1 MERFATLRAMHIAD
15 ILTRDTT
22 TLSFE
27 FFPPKTD
34 AGWESLYRSI
44 ADFATLKPSFVSV
57 TYGAGGSTRDNTH
70 ALVVRLRR
78 ETNLEPV
85 PHLTCFGHTRDE
97 IHAILELYAA
107 NGVSNVLAL
116 RGDPPGGARIL
127 ALGDFSYAADLVG
140 FIKREGERLG
150 VNNGRGFGIGVAGFP
165 EGHSETPPGAD
176 LWLTYSMG
184 KEDIWISRIPLP
196 LRGTV
201 DHHIHDTFNDME
213 TGGVVR
219 EWNIYSPKYAPV
231 RVVEFPSAADKSIE
245 LRDMDPFDFA
255 KAERVFPESKVVR
268 ISFRLMAKQT
278 TGRLEIEVCGR
289 TPGNYRPVL
298 VSFGPNGRIGT
309 PHRIHAAYQPE
320 TWYDMAVDIGVQLT
334 PSAL

>member
-1 MERFATLRAMHIAD
+1 MHIAD

-165 EGHSETPPGAD
+165 EGHSETPNTIVQLDHLKAKADAGAD
-176 LWLTYSMG
+176 YIVTQLFFDNHAFHDWRARCELAGVKLPIMAGIMPVTTAAGLQRMANLAAGTRFPAPLLKAIARCRGDAEAIENAGIHWATEQCRDLLDNEVAGIHFYTLNKSG
-184 KEDIWISRIPLP
+184 ATKRIYKTL
-196 LRGTV
+196 
-201 DHHIHDTFNDME
+201 
-213 TGGVVR
+213 GVR
-219 EWNIYSPKYAPV
+219 AS
-231 RVVEFPSAADKSIE
+231 
-245 LRDMDPFDFA
+245 
-255 KAERVFPESKVVR
+255 
-268 ISFRLMAKQT
+268 T
-278 TGRLEIEVCGR
+278 
-289 TPGNYRPVL
+289 
-298 VSFGPNGRIGT
+298 
-309 PHRIHAAYQPE
+309 
-320 TWYDMAVDIGVQLT
+320 
-334 PSAL
+334 

>member
-1 MERFATLRAMHIAD
+1 MERIATLRAMHIAD

-165 EGHSETPPGAD
+165 EGHSETPNTIVQLDHLKAKADAGAD
-176 LWLTYSMG
+176 YIVTQLFFDNHAFHDWRARCELAGVKLPIMAGIMPVTTAAGLQRMANLAAGTRFPAPLLKAIARCRGDAEAIENAGIHWATEQCRDLLDNEVAGIHFYTLNKSG
-184 KEDIWISRIPLP
+184 ATKRIYKTL
-196 LRGTV
+196 
-201 DHHIHDTFNDME
+201 
-213 TGGVVR
+213 GVR
-219 EWNIYSPKYAPV
+219 AS
-231 RVVEFPSAADKSIE
+231 
-245 LRDMDPFDFA
+245 
-255 KAERVFPESKVVR
+255 
-268 ISFRLMAKQT
+268 T
-278 TGRLEIEVCGR
+278 
-289 TPGNYRPVL
+289 
-298 VSFGPNGRIGT
+298 
-309 PHRIHAAYQPE
+309 
-320 TWYDMAVDIGVQLT
+320 
-334 PSAL
+334 

>member
-150 VNNGRGFGIGVAGFP
+150 VNNGRGFAIGVAGFP
-165 EGHSETPPGAD
+165 EGHPETPNTLHQLDHLKAKVDEGAD
-176 LWLTYSMG
+176 YIVTQLFFDNHAFHDWRARCELAGVKLPIMAGIMPVTTAAGLQRLANLAAGTRFPAPLLKAIARCRGDAEAIENAGIHWATEQCRDLLDNEVAGIHFYTLNKSG
-184 KEDIWISRIPLP
+184 ATKRIYKTL
-196 LRGTV
+196 
-201 DHHIHDTFNDME
+201 
-213 TGGVVR
+213 GVR
-219 EWNIYSPKYAPV
+219 AS
-231 RVVEFPSAADKSIE
+231 
-245 LRDMDPFDFA
+245 
-255 KAERVFPESKVVR
+255 
-268 ISFRLMAKQT
+268 T
-278 TGRLEIEVCGR
+278 
-289 TPGNYRPVL
+289 
-298 VSFGPNGRIGT
+298 
-309 PHRIHAAYQPE
+309 
-320 TWYDMAVDIGVQLT
+320 
-334 PSAL
+334 

>member
-165 EGHSETPPGAD
+165 EGHSETPNTIVQLDHLKAKADAGAD
-176 LWLTYSMG
+176 YIVTQLFFDNHAFHDWRARCELAGVKLPIMAGIMRVTTAAGLQRMANLAAGTRFPAPLLKAIARCRGDAEAIENAGIHWATEQCRDLLDNEVEGIHFYTLNKSG
-184 KEDIWISRIPLP
+184 ATKRIYKTL
-196 LRGTV
+196 
-201 DHHIHDTFNDME
+201 
-213 TGGVVR
+213 GVR
-219 EWNIYSPKYAPV
+219 AS
-231 RVVEFPSAADKSIE
+231 
-245 LRDMDPFDFA
+245 
-255 KAERVFPESKVVR
+255 
-268 ISFRLMAKQT
+268 T
-278 TGRLEIEVCGR
+278 
-289 TPGNYRPVL
+289 
-298 VSFGPNGRIGT
+298 
-309 PHRIHAAYQPE
+309 
-320 TWYDMAVDIGVQLT
+320 
-334 PSAL
+334 

>member
-97 IHAILELYAA
+97 IQAILELYAA

-165 EGHSETPPGAD
+165 EGHSETPNTIVQLDHLKAKADAGAD
-176 LWLTYSMG
+176 YIVTQLFFDNHAFHDWRARCEIAGVKLPIMAGIMPVTTAAGLQRMANLAAGTRFPAPLLKAIARCRGDAEAIENAGIHWATEQCLDLLDNEVAGIHFYTLNKSG
-184 KEDIWISRIPLP
+184 ATKRIYKTL
-196 LRGTV
+196 
-201 DHHIHDTFNDME
+201 
-213 TGGVVR
+213 GVR
-219 EWNIYSPKYAPV
+219 AS
-231 RVVEFPSAADKSIE
+231 
-245 LRDMDPFDFA
+245 
-255 KAERVFPESKVVR
+255 
-268 ISFRLMAKQT
+268 T
-278 TGRLEIEVCGR
+278 
-289 TPGNYRPVL
+289 
-298 VSFGPNGRIGT
+298 
-309 PHRIHAAYQPE
+309 
-320 TWYDMAVDIGVQLT
+320 
-334 PSAL
+334 

>member
-1 MERFATLRAMHIAD
+1 MELFATLRAMHIAD

-165 EGHSETPPGAD
+165 EGHSETPNTIVQLDHLKAKADAGAD
-176 LWLTYSMG
+176 YIVTQLFFDNHAFHDWRARCELAGVKLPIMAGIMPVTTAAGLQRMANLAAGTRFPAPLLKAIARCRGDAEAIENAGIHWATEQCRDLLDNEVAGIHFYTLNKSG
-184 KEDIWISRIPLP
+184 ATKRIYKTL
-196 LRGTV
+196 
-201 DHHIHDTFNDME
+201 
-213 TGGVVR
+213 GVR
-219 EWNIYSPKYAPV
+219 AS
-231 RVVEFPSAADKSIE
+231 
-245 LRDMDPFDFA
+245 
-255 KAERVFPESKVVR
+255 
-268 ISFRLMAKQT
+268 T
-278 TGRLEIEVCGR
+278 
-289 TPGNYRPVL
+289 
-298 VSFGPNGRIGT
+298 
-309 PHRIHAAYQPE
+309 
-320 TWYDMAVDIGVQLT
+320 
-334 PSAL
+334 

>member
-165 EGHSETPPGAD
+165 EGHSETPNTIVQLDHLKAKADAGAD
-176 LWLTYSMG
+176 YIVTQLFFDNHAFHDWRARCELAGVKLPIMAGIMPVTTAAGLQRMANLAAGTRFPAPLLKAIARCRGDAEAIENAGIHWATEQCRDLLDNEVEGIHFYTLNKSG
-184 KEDIWISRIPLP
+184 ATKRIYKTL
-196 LRGTV
+196 
-201 DHHIHDTFNDME
+201 
-213 TGGVVR
+213 GVR
-219 EWNIYSPKYAPV
+219 AS
-231 RVVEFPSAADKSIE
+231 
-245 LRDMDPFDFA
+245 
-255 KAERVFPESKVVR
+255 
-268 ISFRLMAKQT
+268 T
-278 TGRLEIEVCGR
+278 
-289 TPGNYRPVL
+289 
-298 VSFGPNGRIGT
+298 
-309 PHRIHAAYQPE
+309 
-320 TWYDMAVDIGVQLT
+320 
-334 PSAL
+334 

>member
-85 PHLTCFGHTRDE
+85 PHLTCFGHTREE

-165 EGHSETPPGAD
+165 EGHSETPNTIVQLDHLKAKADAGAD
-176 LWLTYSMG
+176 YIVTQLFFDNHAFHDWRARCELAGVKLPIMAGIMPVTTAAGLQRMANLAAGTRFPAPLLKAIARCRGDAEAIENAGIHWATEQCRDLLDNEVAGIHFYTLNKSG
-184 KEDIWISRIPLP
+184 ATKRIYKTL
-196 LRGTV
+196 
-201 DHHIHDTFNDME
+201 
-213 TGGVVR
+213 GVR
-219 EWNIYSPKYAPV
+219 AS
-231 RVVEFPSAADKSIE
+231 
-245 LRDMDPFDFA
+245 
-255 KAERVFPESKVVR
+255 
-268 ISFRLMAKQT
+268 T
-278 TGRLEIEVCGR
+278 
-289 TPGNYRPVL
+289 
-298 VSFGPNGRIGT
+298 
-309 PHRIHAAYQPE
+309 
-320 TWYDMAVDIGVQLT
+320 
-334 PSAL
+334 

>member
-165 EGHSETPPGAD
+165 EGHSETPNTIVQLDHLKAKADAGAD
-176 LWLTYSMG
+176 YIVTQLFFDNHAVHDWRARCELAGVKLPIMAGIMPVTTAAGLQRMANLAAGTRFPAPLLKAIARCRGDAEAIENAGIHWATEQCRDLLDNEVAGIHFYTLNKSG
-184 KEDIWISRIPLP
+184 ATKRIYKTL
-196 LRGTV
+196 
-201 DHHIHDTFNDME
+201 
-213 TGGVVR
+213 GVR
-219 EWNIYSPKYAPV
+219 AS
-231 RVVEFPSAADKSIE
+231 
-245 LRDMDPFDFA
+245 
-255 KAERVFPESKVVR
+255 
-268 ISFRLMAKQT
+268 T
-278 TGRLEIEVCGR
+278 
-289 TPGNYRPVL
+289 
-298 VSFGPNGRIGT
+298 
-309 PHRIHAAYQPE
+309 
-320 TWYDMAVDIGVQLT
+320 
-334 PSAL
+334 

>member
-165 EGHSETPPGAD
+165 EGHSETPNTIVQLDHLKAKADAGAD
-176 LWLTYSMG
+176 YIVTQLFFDNHAFHDWRARCELAGVKLPIMAGIMPVTTAAGLQRMANLAAGTRFPAPLLKAIARCRGDAEAIENAGIHWATEQCRELLDNEVEGIHFYTLNKSG
-184 KEDIWISRIPLP
+184 ATKRIYKTL
-196 LRGTV
+196 
-201 DHHIHDTFNDME
+201 
-213 TGGVVR
+213 GVR
-219 EWNIYSPKYAPV
+219 AS
-231 RVVEFPSAADKSIE
+231 
-245 LRDMDPFDFA
+245 
-255 KAERVFPESKVVR
+255 
-268 ISFRLMAKQT
+268 T
-278 TGRLEIEVCGR
+278 
-289 TPGNYRPVL
+289 
-298 VSFGPNGRIGT
+298 
-309 PHRIHAAYQPE
+309 
-320 TWYDMAVDIGVQLT
+320 
-334 PSAL
+334 

>member
-34 AGWESLYRSI
+34 AGWESLYRPI

-165 EGHSETPPGAD
+165 EGHSETPNTIVQLDHLKAKADAGAD
-176 LWLTYSMG
+176 YIVTQLFFDNHAFHDWRARCELAGVKLPIMAGIMPVTTAAGLQRMANLAAGTRFPAPLLKAIARCRGDAEAIENAGIHWATEQCRDLLDNEVAGIHFYTLNKSG
-184 KEDIWISRIPLP
+184 ATKRIYKTL
-196 LRGTV
+196 
-201 DHHIHDTFNDME
+201 
-213 TGGVVR
+213 GVR
-219 EWNIYSPKYAPV
+219 AS
-231 RVVEFPSAADKSIE
+231 
-245 LRDMDPFDFA
+245 
-255 KAERVFPESKVVR
+255 
-268 ISFRLMAKQT
+268 T
-278 TGRLEIEVCGR
+278 
-289 TPGNYRPVL
+289 
-298 VSFGPNGRIGT
+298 
-309 PHRIHAAYQPE
+309 
-320 TWYDMAVDIGVQLT
+320 
-334 PSAL
+334 

>member
-165 EGHSETPPGAD
+165 EGHSETPNTIVQLDHLKAKADAGAD
-176 LWLTYSMG
+176 YIVTQLFFDNHAFHDWRARCEIAGVKLPIMAGIMPVTTAAGLQRMANLAAGTRFPAPLLKAIARCRGDAEAIENAGIHWATEQCRDLLDNEVAGIHFYTLNKSG
-184 KEDIWISRIPLP
+184 ATKRIYKTL
-196 LRGTV
+196 
-201 DHHIHDTFNDME
+201 
-213 TGGVVR
+213 GVR
-219 EWNIYSPKYAPV
+219 AS
-231 RVVEFPSAADKSIE
+231 
-245 LRDMDPFDFA
+245 
-255 KAERVFPESKVVR
+255 
-268 ISFRLMAKQT
+268 T
-278 TGRLEIEVCGR
+278 
-289 TPGNYRPVL
+289 
-298 VSFGPNGRIGT
+298 
-309 PHRIHAAYQPE
+309 
-320 TWYDMAVDIGVQLT
+320 
-334 PSAL
+334 